1 MNENSPALTFQELD
15 SILRI
20 IDSAPRDGEVK
31 ITIGDVTLEIATRSG
46 AAAGAGIS
54 SAPATAPPATPA
66 QPAPPAPA
74 APTPAA
80 EQPAPVSAHP
90 QASAAAASPS
100 NDDAELA
107 GLTVVAA
114 PMTGVFYAKPS
125 PTAESF
131 VQVGDTVTKGQDL
144 AIIEV
149 MKLMNRIGSPV
160 DGVVRRISVEN
171 EFLVEHGA
179 PLFYI
184 EPADGAV

>member
-1 MNENSPALTFQELD
+1 MTENVPTLTFQELD

-31 ITIGDVTLEIATRSG
+31 ITIGDVTLEVSTRSG
-46 AAAGAGIS
+46 TAVS
-54 SAPATAPPATPA
+54 EVAPPAA
-66 QPAPPAPA
+66 AAAPPAPA
-74 APTPAA
+74 AAEPASA
-80 EQPAPVSAHP
+80 QPAVSAHP
-90 QASAAAASPS
+90 QAPASS
-100 NDDAELA
+100 IDESEVT

-125 PTAESF
+125 PTAEAF

-160 DGVVRRISVEN
+160 DGVVRRTVVEN
-171 EFLVEHGA
+171 EALVEHGS

-184 EPADGAV
+184 EATDGES

>member
-1 MNENSPALTFQELD
+1 MTENVPTLTFQELD

-31 ITIGDVTLEIATRSG
+31 ITIGDVTLEVSTRSG
-46 AAAGAGIS
+46 TAVS
-54 SAPATAPPATPA
+54 EVAPPAA
-66 QPAPPAPA
+66 AAAPPAPA
-74 APTPAA
+74 VSVAPAPAA
-80 EQPAPVSAHP
+80 AEPASAQPAVSAHP
-90 QASAAAASPS
+90 QAPASS
-100 NDDAELA
+100 IDESEVT

-125 PTAESF
+125 PTAEAF

-160 DGVVRRISVEN
+160 DGVVRRTVVEN
-171 EFLVEHGA
+171 EALVEHGS

-184 EPADGAV
+184 EATDGES